1 MERLVKFFTQPDQT
15 RRESGI
21 RPKTGLAA
29 LVLFLTLLGLATV
42 SHGGPSV
49 SASLEPRN
57 FAVDQGATLT
67 ITIEDGK
74 GDIEQLPEV
83 EGLFLERRGQSRQ
96 HRIINGSMSS
106 SVSTI
111 FEVQA
116 ARPGAFTIPAITV
129 TVDGRKLKTEA
140 ISLTVSPAAARP
152 PGGDP
157 ASPSVAGESEQLAFL
172 RISPVKQQSYPG
184 ELLPVEIKACFRRGL
199 RASLNSHPRAGGDG
213 FLLTLADQ
221 EPRQTEEIIDGVGY
235 AVLTW
240 TGSLSGIKEGEQ
252 PLRVV
257 VEATMLVPDGNSR
270 RSRSM
275 GGDPLFGDD
284 LLADFFNQ
292 RQMREKKIQLVS
304 PETTLT
310 VLPLP
315 AEGRPEDFNGA
326 IGRFTLEV
334 KAQLTDVEPGDPITL
349 TMTVQGTGNFDRV
362 DPPALSG
369 NGEWKTY
376 TPTTRFTPGGA
387 PGQGSKVFE
396 QAIIAKDP
404 TITAIPPL
412 SFSFFDPETRQYQTL
427 HSAAIPLRISK
438 SADAER
444 LDTGTAVGTS
454 REQRL
459 DNQEDGAGRENSS
472 EPQEKGEPVGNQPG
486 RAAANDLDLAPLHPQ
501 PGAFQRDMTPLFT
514 RPWFQAII
522 LVAALLLITAIVL
535 KIRAKQRAGDPQR
548 LHRQEMN
555 RRLDQQVRDIHTARD
570 QGDGRAFLAL
580 CRLTMQEHLGALWG
594 MEPGAITLTDLHR
607 RLAPDAGLIALFA
620 TAETSAYGG
629 SLLTGE
635 EMADYARK
643 LEDEL
648 RRLA

>member
-157 ASPSVAGESEQLAFL
+157 ASPSAAGGSEQLAFL

-221 EPRQTEEIIDGVGY
+221 EPRQTEEIIDGAGY

-252 PLRVV
+252 PLRVI

-270 RSRSM
+270 RSGSM
-275 GGDPLFGDD
+275 GDDPLFGND

-292 RQMREKKIQLVS
+292 RQMQEKKIQLVS

-334 KAQLTDVEPGDPITL
+334 KAQPTDVGPGDPITL

-362 DPPALSG
+362 DPPAFSG

-376 TPTTRFTPGGA
+376 TPTTRFTPGSA

-427 HSAAIPLRISK
+427 HSAAIPLHISK
-438 SADAER
+438 SAD
-444 LDTGTAVGTS
+444 TK
-454 REQRL
+454 RL
-459 DNQEDGAGRENSS
+459 DNQEGGARRENSS
-472 EPQEKGEPVGNQPG
+472 EPPEKGEPIGNQPG
-486 RAAANDLDLAPLHPQ
+486 RPAANGLDLAPLHPEM
-501 PGAFQRDMTPLFT
+501 GAFQRDMTPLFT
-514 RPWFQAII
+514 RPWFQAMV

-535 KIRAKQRAGDPQR
+535 KIRARQRAGDPQR
-548 LHRQEMN
+548 LHRQEMT
-555 RRLDQQVRDIHTARD
+555 RRLDQQVRDIHAARD